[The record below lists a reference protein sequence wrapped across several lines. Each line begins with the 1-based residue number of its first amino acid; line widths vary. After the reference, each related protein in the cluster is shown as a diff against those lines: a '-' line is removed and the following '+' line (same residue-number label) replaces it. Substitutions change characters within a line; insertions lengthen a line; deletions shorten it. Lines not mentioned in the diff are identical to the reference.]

1 MPCIVS
7 IRMVPEHDNP
17 LIWQAIEAEPLLQVT
32 SAEQREKLVR
42 LVELLVRRQNEVN
55 LTAIKDPV
63 LIVRYH
69 LADSLALFAAVNE
82 WLPPHIKSAADIGT
96 GAGFPLLPMAIMQ
109 PQVDWLGIESVGKKV
124 RFIEE
129 AAAELDLGNVDGVAE
144 RAEVIGRAVNGRGA
158 FDLVTSRAVGP
169 VSSLLEV
176 SFPLLKQGGRIAMFK
191 TEAAMAEWRANRG
204 VIEQLGGRA
213 LEPYRYQLEGDNQ
226 DRLLFIAEKIS
237 ETPGKYP
244 RAVGL
249 PFNKPLVAPPGA
261 SR

>member
-1 MPCIVS
+1 
-7 IRMVPEHDNP
+7 
-17 LIWQAIEAEPLLQVT
+17 
-32 SAEQREKLVR
+32 
-42 LVELLVRRQNEVN
+42 
-55 LTAIKDPV
+55 
-63 LIVRYH
+63 VRYH
-69 LADSLALFAAVNE
+69 LADSLALFAALGKWASAQIE
-82 WLPPHIKSAADIGT
+82 GAADVGT

-109 PQVDWLGIESVGKKV
+109 PQVGWLGIESVGKKV

-129 AAAELDLGNVDGVAE
+129 AAAQLELDNVEAVAE
-144 RAEVIGRAVNGRGA
+144 RAEVVGRSRDGRGA

-176 SFPLLKQGGRIAMFK
+176 SFPLLKPSGRIYMFK
-191 TEAAMAEWRANRG
+191 TEAALAEWRANRG

-213 LEPYRYQLEGDNQ
+213 LEPYRYRLEDDNQ